1 MSITSGVYP
10 SRLKTA
16 KLICIHKGGDH
27 KTISNYRPISILPAF
42 GKIIEKVVSTQIY
55 EQFALNNLFTN
66 SQFGFRKGIS
76 TENGVS
82 TIIDSIS
89 RSFDQSHFVVG
100 VFLDLAKAFDTID
113 RNILFGKLELNGIKN
128 I

>member
-1 MSITSGVYP
+1 M
-10 SRLKTA
+10 K
-16 KLICIHKGGDH
+16 
-27 KTISNYRPISILPAF
+27 
-42 GKIIEKVVSTQIY
+42 EKVVATQIS

-66 SQFGFRKGIS
+66 YQFGFRKGIS

-89 RSFDQSHFVVG
+89 HSFDQSKFVAG

-113 RNILFGKLELNGIKN
+113 RNILFGKLDLSGIKN
-128 I
+128 ISNSFLKSYFTGRHQYTNIELYESTLR